1 MVRVPEALPKHV
13 GEHMNERGFTL
24 IELLVTLAVAVIL
37 ATVAV
42 PSFQGMMVRNQLAA
56 DVNEILT
63 GVNFARSEAIK
74 RRQEVIFEFDAT
86 LPWVYEVYLAD
97 DTDNPLRI
105 RSGSSSR
112 VTIETGP
119 KVEFNALG
127 RIVAGSDCDAGCNIS
142 VKHTSSN
149 DVRDISISQFGRVS
163 RGGS

>member
-1 MVRVPEALPKHV
+1 MKK
-13 GEHMNERGFTL
+13 RGFTL
-24 IELLVTLAVAVIL
+24 IELLITLAVAVIL

-42 PSFQGMMVRNQLAA
+42 PGFQGMMARNQLAA

-74 RRQEVIFEFDAT
+74 RRQEVVFEFDDAAS
-86 LPWVYEVYLAD
+86 PWVYEVYLSEDA
-97 DTDNPLRI
+97 DNPLRI

-112 VTIETGP
+112 VTIDAGP
-119 KVEFNALG
+119 KVEFNSLG
-127 RIVAGSDCDAGCNIS
+127 RIAADSDCEAGCTIS